1 MNDKLYWYGPAEEG
15 VKGQWAGVTN
25 SLAIAEQEQSA
36 HKDEDYIIRMANCPR
51 KWTGK
56 KGKRRK

>member
-25 SLAIAEQEQSA
+25 SLAIAEQEQASNV
-36 HKDEDYIIRMANCPR
+36 DWIIREADCPR